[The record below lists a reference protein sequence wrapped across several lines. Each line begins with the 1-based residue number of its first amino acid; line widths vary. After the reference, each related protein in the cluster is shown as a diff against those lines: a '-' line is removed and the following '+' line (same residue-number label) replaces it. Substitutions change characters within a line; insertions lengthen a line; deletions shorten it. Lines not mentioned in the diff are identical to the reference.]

1 MLKLLT
7 GPLGLVLTAAVLW
20 WGITF
25 NSRLEKRYHCT
36 ACTPWGIV
44 GGIAG
49 VFCWMLVWGKPL
61 TLETAAVGAVA
72 AAITLGLFFSNR
84 AKSGSILRGILMTV
98 WQLFLGLVVFGILEM
113 LDNWRK
119 KRK

>member
-1 MLKLLT
+1 MGAETLARFPGQKLIFVRTSVLPFMEKYMAARLPEEEQH
-7 GPLGLVLTAAVLW
+7 PLLFYSMWKGC
-20 WGITF
+20 
-25 NSRLEKRYHCT
+25 KQ
-36 ACTPWGIV
+36 
-44 GGIAG
+44 
-49 VFCWMLVWGKPL
+49 
-61 TLETAAVGAVA
+61 TAAVGAVA

-84 AKSGSILRGILMTV
+84 AKSGSILQGILMTV

>member
-1 MLKLLT
+1 MLELLT

-36 ACTPWGIV
+36 ACTPWGIA
-44 GGIAG
+44 GG
-49 VFCWMLVWGKPL
+49 
-61 TLETAAVGAVA
+61 VA

-84 AKSGSILRGILMTV
+84 AKSGSVLQGVLMTV

-119 KRK
+119 RRK

>member
-1 MLKLLT
+1 MRRFIQPLHIDLSVFQADGVHAASNVHAHQIGDRLVYY
-7 GPLGLVLTAAVLW
+7 GP
-20 WGITF
+20 
-25 NSRLEKRYHCT
+25 
-36 ACTPWGIV
+36 
-44 GGIAG
+44 
-49 VFCWMLVWGKPL
+49 
-61 TLETAAVGAVA
+61 
-72 AAITLGLFFSNR
+72 ITLGLFFSNR